1 MEEMNISGTNI
12 FMTKE
17 GESNYKDQT
26 AEYGQFFLHLTHPS
40 EEIICL
46 PKFENCLV

>member
-26 AEYGQFFLHLTHPS
+26 AENGQIFSLDT
-40 EEIICL
+40 
-46 PKFENCLV
+46 PKFENYLV